1 MGKTGK
7 LLAALVI
14 LSAGILLPMH
24 TDAKEVKVQT
34 EVLEHRFFDGKHINN
49 YNVHVFEKAY
59 SRGSVSFYRGLTVM
73 RGQGWRTVNGDH
85 RSSKAFGLGP
95 AFMARWEKP
104 IGGKWKGALEGSGA
118 LLAYNHAFPYGGR
131 AFGFQWRAGARL
143 IYDFNDRNSLSLGY
157 IWSHSSNGMKDRNPG
172 YNTVGFS
179 LGYSHSW

>member
-24 TDAKEVKVQT
+24 TDAKEVEVQT
-34 EVLEHRFFDGKHINN
+34 EVLEHRFFDGKHIND
-49 YNVHVFEKAY
+49 YNVHVFEKAS

-104 IGGKWKGALEGSGA
+104 IGG
-118 LLAYNHAFPYGGR
+118 NGR
-131 AFGFQWRAGARL
+131 APWKVPEPSLPTTTPFPTAGGPSASSGGQGQGSFMISTTGTPCHWD
-143 IYDFNDRNSLSLGY
+143 IYGATA
-157 IWSHSSNGMKDRNPG
+157 P
-172 YNTVGFS
+172 TA
-179 LGYSHSW
+179 